1 MLSTDFYTENDAI
14 KNGSQDIIVCD
25 RCLEW
30 LLKLRKNLTVFIA
43 RINSS
48 NYKITIPLQNISLYI
63 LYTYTVQCIRTA
75 ATFPR
80 HNFK

>member
-30 LLKLRKNLTVFIA
+30 LLKLRKNITVLIVQTT
-43 RINSS
+43 RLQYH
-48 NYKITIPLQNISLYI
+48 YKI
-63 LYTYTVQCIRTA
+63 
-75 ATFPR
+75 
-80 HNFK
+80 